1 MITVIR
7 TATAF
12 VWEKSSKSFRA
23 TMAAIRG
30 TRFAS
35 PTSWRSDK
43 SGLASDAPAPLQ
55 RITRDRTRSAVPKKA
70 MECWRNALT
79 ATNPAVR
86 MMYLHIAKQWNEMA
100 EYAKRR
106 SNGTGRERE
115 QGVVVFPNR
124 FSKIQV
130 KA

>member
-1 MITVIR
+1 MTLL
-7 TATAF
+7 
-12 VWEKSSKSFRA
+12 
-23 TMAAIRG
+23 
-30 TRFAS
+30 TRFNAS
-35 PTSWRSDK
+35 RETEPVR
-43 SGLASDAPAPLQ
+43 LC
-55 RITRDRTRSAVPKKA
+55 RKKA
-70 MECWRNALT
+70 MECRRNALT

-115 QGVVVFPNR
+115 QSVVIFPNR
-124 FSKIQV
+124 FSKTQV